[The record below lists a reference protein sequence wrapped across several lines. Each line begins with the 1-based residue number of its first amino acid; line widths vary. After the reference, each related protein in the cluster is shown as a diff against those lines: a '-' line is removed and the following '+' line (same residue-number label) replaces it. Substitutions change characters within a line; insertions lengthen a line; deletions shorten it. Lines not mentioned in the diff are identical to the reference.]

1 MIWLIQKQDFFKP
14 QTSCAKLLIYLSPQN
29 HANIQQKI
37 LPINNLFFV
46 IEVLIALYVHDT
58 IIRPY
63 FGDVNEVVI
72 LDLLF
77 YVFLKLPVLPVK
89 LHYFVLLF
97 SFSVEFLQYLNII
110 EKLGLQNSK
119 IARTVIGTSFAWI
132 DLVCY
137 IAGIIIVIIAEED
150 SRKTADNI
158 IVTNKK

>member
-1 MIWLIQKQDFFKP
+1 MLTFNKKYFVLTI
-14 QTSCAKLLIYLSPQN
+14 
-29 HANIQQKI
+29 
-37 LPINNLFFV
+37 LFFV

-63 FGDVNEVVI
+63 FGDVLVVI
-72 LDLLF
+72 LIYCF
-77 YVFLKLPVLPVK
+77 IKSFLKLPVLPVA
-89 LHYFVLLF
+89 LFVLLF

>member
-1 MIWLIQKQDFFKP
+1 MLTFNKKYF
-14 QTSCAKLLIYLSPQN
+14 LLTI
-29 HANIQQKI
+29 
-37 LPINNLFFV
+37 LFFV

-63 FGDVNEVVI
+63 FGDVLVVI
-72 LDLLF
+72 LIYCF
-77 YVFLKLPVLPVK
+77 IKSFLKLPVLPVA
-89 LHYFVLLF
+89 LFVLLF